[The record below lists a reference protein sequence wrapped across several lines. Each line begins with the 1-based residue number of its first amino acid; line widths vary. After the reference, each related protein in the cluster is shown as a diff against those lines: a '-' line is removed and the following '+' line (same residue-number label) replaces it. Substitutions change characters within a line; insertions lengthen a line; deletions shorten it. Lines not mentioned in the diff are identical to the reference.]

1 MDAARDNRVDDI
13 LMRLSI
19 LHANL
24 GTDSTEE
31 EIQAVKNQE
40 VYWRKKVAEIDTE
53 LAERLFP

>member
-1 MDAARDNRVDDI
+1 MDAARDNRVDHI

-24 GTDSTEE
+24 GTDSTEK

-53 LAERLFP
+53 LAQRLFP